1 MAERRSPLAVAPQ
14 GSPAPDEAPKPAR
27 SSSSPAG
34 VRGDSTEAEGPAP
47 TVEKLP
53 TVEKPPVAAKPA
65 GRGQTAG
72 SKGNAVTVIAAEAPA
87 QPESWSV
94 AELDDVRT
102 ELIADLERL
111 ERDVAAMQANI
122 TAVMHDTSDGAGDDQ
137 ADTGA
142 KAYEREHELTL
153 LASTRET
160 LFQSQYAL
168 ARIAEGSY
176 GLYEQCGGAIGKQ
189 RLQAF
194 PRASLCVAC
203 KQRQE
208 RR

>member
-1 MAERRSPLAVAPQ
+1 V
-14 GSPAPDEAPKPAR
+14 EAPPTVTPAVSKPAAR
-27 SSSSPAG
+27 S
-34 VRGDSTEAEGPAP
+34 R
-47 TVEKLP
+47 
-53 TVEKPPVAAKPA
+53 
-65 GRGQTAG
+65 TAG
-72 SKGNAVTVIAAEAPA
+72 TKANAVTVISEEARDA
-87 QPESWSV
+87 PEAWSV
-94 AELDDVRT
+94 AELDDVRS

-176 GLYEQCGGAIGKQ
+176 GLCEQCGGAIGKL

>member
-14 GSPAPDEAPKPAR
+14 GSPAPDEAEKPAR
-27 SSSSPAG
+27 ARPSRSRAA
-34 VRGDSTEAEGPAP
+34 TAEAEAP
-47 TVEKLP
+47 
-53 TVEKPPVAAKPA
+53 AKPA
-65 GRGQTAG
+65 AKSTGRSRTAG
-72 SKGNAVTVIAAEAPA
+72 PKGNAVTVISDDPRDTPDA
-87 QPESWSV
+87 WTV
-94 AELDDVRT
+94 AELDDVRS

-176 GLYEQCGGAIGKQ
+176 GLCEQCGGAIGKL

>member
-1 MAERRSPLAVAPQ
+1 VNTSRTNRAV
-14 GSPAPDEAPKPAR
+14 GK
-27 SSSSPAG
+27 
-34 VRGDSTEAEGPAP
+34 
-47 TVEKLP
+47 
-53 TVEKPPVAAKPA
+53 
-65 GRGQTAG
+65 TAG
-72 SKGNAVTVIAAEAPA
+72 QEDPSVTVIEPTVIETAVIEATMIHDQAADA
-87 QPESWSV
+87 WSV
-94 AELDDVRT
+94 AELDDVRG

-176 GLYEQCGGAIGKQ
+176 GLCEQCGGAIGKQ

>member
-14 GSPAPDEAPKPAR
+14 GSPAPDEAAKVSRPRPSR
-27 SSSSPAG
+27 SRTATTGTPAG
-34 VRGDSTEAEGPAP
+34 TVDSRT
-47 TVEKLP
+47 
-53 TVEKPPVAAKPA
+53 
-65 GRGQTAG
+65 RTAG
-72 SKGNAVTVIAAEAPA
+72 TQDNAVTVISADARDEPEA
-87 QPESWSV
+87 WTV
-94 AELDDVRT
+94 AELDDVRS

-176 GLYEQCGGAIGKQ
+176 GMCEQCGGAIGKL